1 MGNVASLTIR
11 NVPERVVRRLKTLAK
26 RQNMSM
32 EQVVRDLLDEY
43 AGERSSVLKQVEASW
58 QRQARRPSA
67 EEIDAWITAGR
78 RE

>member
-1 MGNVASLTIR
+1 MENMANLTIR
-11 NVPERVVRRLKTLAK
+11 NVPQRVVRRLKTLAK

-67 EEIDAWITAGR
+67 QEIDAWITAGR